1 MRFARRRL
9 LLAVSAAP
17 LAMPFAHAQDYPVKP
32 IRLIVPYPPGGT
44 TDQMARLLQR
54 QLAERLRQ
62 QVVIDNRPG
71 AAGSIGVELAAHSER
86 DGYTLVFAN
95 SGNSIISAFRK
106 LPYDPIKDFQP
117 ISVVATFP
125 MILAVRDSLSVNNTR
140 ELIELARSRSGQF
153 NYGSTGVGGFSHLTN
168 EYFNAVAGIKAAHV
182 PYKGGAPGLLALRSG
197 EIDMMFVTPI
207 DGEAHRS
214 AGTIKYLGVGSPRP
228 SELLPGV
235 PPIAD
240 TIPDFNSVV
249 WFGVWAP
256 AGVPA
261 PVVSTLS
268 SAIAWAVL
276 QPEVRKGF
284 ANLSVEPASNTP
296 DEFRSAISAELDHWT
311 SLAKVLQIRLDP

>member
-1 MRFARRRL
+1 MGFSRRQL
-9 LLAVSAAP
+9 LLAVAVATLAA
-17 LAMPFAHAQDYPVKP
+17 PFAHAQHYPAKP

-54 QLAERLRQ
+54 QLTTKLEQ
-62 QVVIDNRPG
+62 QVVIDNKPG
-71 AAGSIGVELAAHSER
+71 AAGGIGVELAARSEP

-106 LPYDPIKDFQP
+106 VAYDPIKDFQP

-125 MILAVRDSLSVNNTR
+125 MILAVRDSLPVKDTR
-140 ELIELARSRSGQF
+140 ELIELARSKSGQF

-168 EYFNAVAGIKAAHV
+168 EYFNAVAGIKAVHV
-182 PYKGGAPGLLALRSG
+182 PYKGGAPGLMALRSG

-214 AGTIKYLGVGSPRP
+214 AGTIKYLGLGSPR
-228 SELLPGV
+228 STNLLPGV
-235 PPIAD
+235 PPIAE

-261 PVVSTLS
+261 PVVSMLS
-268 SAIAWAVL
+268 SAIC
-276 QPEVRKGF
+276 
-284 ANLSVEPASNTP
+284 
-296 DEFRSAISAELDHWT
+296 
-311 SLAKVLQIRLDP
+311 

>member
-1 MRFARRRL
+1 MRIARRQV
-9 LLAVSAAP
+9 LLAIAITALASP
-17 LAMPFAHAQDYPVKP
+17 LAQARDYPTKP

-54 QLAERLRQ
+54 QLVEKLEQ
-62 QVVIDNRPG
+62 QVVIDNKPG
-71 AAGSIGVELAAHSER
+71 AAGGIGVELAARSEP

-95 SGNSIISAFRK
+95 SGNAIISAFRK
-106 LPYDPIKDFQP
+106 VAYDPIKDFQP
-117 ISVVATFP
+117 VSVVATFP
-125 MILAVRDSLSVNNTR
+125 MILAVRDSLPVNNVR
-140 ELIELARSRSGQF
+140 ELIALARSKSGQF

-168 EYFNAVAGIKAAHV
+168 EYFNAVAGIKAVHV
-182 PYKGGAPGLLALRSG
+182 PYKGGAPGLMALRSG

-214 AGTIKYLGVGSPRP
+214 AGVIKYLGLGSPR
-228 SELLPGV
+228 STSLLPGV
-235 PPIAD
+235 PPIAE

-261 PVVSTLS
+261 PIVETLS

-284 ANLSVEPASNTP
+284 ASLSVEPASSAP
-296 DEFRSAISAELDHWT
+296 GEFRNSITAELAHWT
-311 SLAKVLQIRLDP
+311 SLAQKLQIKLD